1 MTLFETV
8 CDQLNQNN
16 YESPVISAIISLNAA
31 LKIYGHQTELLYK
44 DQVDK
49 LQVCAY
55 LCRLIIT
62 ANSCKIFSRSISKSN

>member
-1 MTLFETV
+1 MTLFESV

-16 YESPVISAIISLNAA
+16 YESTVISAIISLNAA

-49 LQVCAY
+49 LQVRGS
-55 LCRLIIT
+55 LNGQS
-62 ANSCKIFSRSISKSN
+62 AN

>member
-49 LQVCAY
+49 LQVRAY
-55 LCRLIIT
+55 I
-62 ANSCKIFSRSISKSN
+62 